1 MTNNQRW
8 RNCNTL
14 QTQGIVDIKKARG
27 GSHLTNSAN
36 LQLYVFTRRW
46 RTRLDLKMD
55 NRGRE
60 GLLSCRHPVLHIMWE
75 LEWKLEGKRGF
86 CWDCCMYVFSLRYC
100 HTGIADLRRKVV
112 SQGRKIDIYL
122 VISFP
127 HLSDNVGFNATMLLF
142 CFGFVVVGFFFN
154 DWCLHLTS
162 LAFILITLQVSYIRF
177 GTTYWDMSIRCF
189 EYWVRSMQDH
199 HLNLCIV
206 FIIIIFIAPSHK
218 ENSIVMVYRSPK
230 TFFVYLVHCL

>member
-1 MTNNQRW
+1 
-8 RNCNTL
+8 
-14 QTQGIVDIKKARG
+14 
-27 GSHLTNSAN
+27 
-36 LQLYVFTRRW
+36 
-46 RTRLDLKMD
+46 
-55 NRGRE
+55 
-60 GLLSCRHPVLHIMWE
+60 
-75 LEWKLEGKRGF
+75 
-86 CWDCCMYVFSLRYC
+86 MYVFSLRYC

-127 HLSDNVGFNATMLLF
+127 HLSDNVGFNASMLLF
-142 CFGFVVVGFFFN
+142 CFGFVVVVFFKWLMPSSNVSGLF
-154 DWCLHLTS
+154 
-162 LAFILITLQVSYIRF
+162 AFILITLQVSYIRF

-218 ENSIVMVYRSPK
+218 ENSIVMAYRSPK